1 MKASITTNAKFQ
13 IAPIDDRIYGSF
25 LEHLGRAI
33 YEGIY
38 EPGHP
43 SSNEQGF
50 RTDVLDIIRDLQVP
64 VIRYPGGNY
73 VSAFK
78 WEDSVGPRELRPKRL
93 DLAWRTIETNQFGI
107 AEFHDWCQQA
117 NTAYM
122 MAINLGSRGI
132 EDARNLLE
140 YCNDNSGAAWG
151 DLRKQHGYPE
161 PFNIRMWCLGNEMD
175 GPWQVGHKT
184 CLLYTSDAA
193 DE

>member
-43 SSNEQGF
+43 SSNKQGF

-78 WEDSVGPRELRPKRL
+78 WEDSVGPRELRPRRL

-132 EDARNLLE
+132 EDACNLLE
-140 YCNDNSGAAWG
+140 Y
-151 DLRKQHGYPE
+151 
-161 PFNIRMWCLGNEMD
+161 
-175 GPWQVGHKT
+175 
-184 CLLYTSDAA
+184 
-193 DE
+193 